1 MKKLAKVLSLVLAF
15 SFVLSACGTKEEKAG
30 NQKKDQT
37 QEQTQDPKQE
47 DQTQKST
54 TEPTQATENNTSED
68 SSLNYIMDK
77 KKLVL
82 GLDASFPPMGYTD
95 EDLNIVGFDI
105 DLAKEVCKRIGV
117 ELVLQPIE
125 WAAKEQE
132 LNTNNIDLIWNGL
145 SYSEDRAQSMT
156 LSQTYMNNNQVVV
169 VLKDSPINTLADLSG
184 KTVAIQNGSTASDAM
199 DAHKEVTDTLKE
211 LVKVNDN
218 VQAMMDLKISGSDA
232 VVMDEVVALYYM
244 EKEEGT
250 YRVLDETLAQEE
262 YVIGFRK
269 GEDTF
274 CKEIEKTLKE
284 MKEDGT
290 LANISNTWFGKDV
303 NTIQ

>member
-1 MKKLAKVLSLVLAF
+1 MKKIAKVLALVLAF
-15 SFVLSACGTKEEKAG
+15 SFIISACGTKEAGSEKKTTAA
-30 NQKKDQT
+30 DQGV
-37 QEQTQDPKQE
+37 QE
-47 DQTQKST
+47 D
-54 TEPTQATENNTSED
+54 TSL
-68 SSLNYIMDK
+68 SYIKEK

-95 EDLNIVGFDI
+95 EDMNIVGFDI
-105 DLAKEVCKRIGV
+105 DLAKEVSKRMDV

-132 LNTNNIDLIWNGL
+132 LDTKNIDLIWNGL
-145 SYSEDRAQSMT
+145 SYSKDRANAMT
-156 LSQTYMNNNQVVV
+156 LSQTYMKNNQVVV
-169 VLKDSPINTLADLSG
+169 VLADSSINTLADLAG

-199 DAHKEVTDTLKE
+199 DEHKEVTDTLKE

-218 VQAMMDLKISGSDA
+218 VQAMMDLKINGSDA

-244 EKEEGT
+244 EKEAAT
-250 YRVLDETLAQEE
+250 YRVLDETLAAEE

-269 GEDTF
+269 GEEAL
-274 CKEIEKTLKE
+274 CQEIEKYLKE

-290 LANISNTWFGKDV
+290 LADISNAWFGKDV